1 MLRSEPGHRAYDVT
15 NAPQLSTCAI
25 RLCDRSHFR
34 LAEHSQHVQ
43 RGSFQMRGRANDVTT
58 SEPVLFWGLLGFS
71 LTMGLLGLYAG
82 FRDVRYLRR
91 RHQKKT

>member
-1 MLRSEPGHRAYDVT
+1 
-15 NAPQLSTCAI
+15 
-25 RLCDRSHFR
+25 
-34 LAEHSQHVQ
+34 
-43 RGSFQMRGRANDVTT
+43 MRGRANDVTT

-82 FRDVRYLRR
+82 FRDVRYLRS